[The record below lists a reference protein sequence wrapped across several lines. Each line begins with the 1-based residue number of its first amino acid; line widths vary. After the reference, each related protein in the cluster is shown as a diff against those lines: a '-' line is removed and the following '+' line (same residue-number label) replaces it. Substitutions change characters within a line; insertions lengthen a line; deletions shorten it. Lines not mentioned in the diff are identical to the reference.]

1 MCSAET
7 MSAQFERITAP
18 ESLHARVTRTLG
30 RRVVRADKEATPII
44 FPSEG
49 DLCAQ
54 LGVSRTIL
62 REALKVLADKGM
74 VEVRP
79 RSGMR
84 SLPRSS
90 WKVLDPDILAWQSEE
105 NPDAQF
111 LRDVCE
117 ILLAIEPTAA
127 GFAAVRATAEDI
139 ADIEAA
145 FERRVAAADA
155 GLEEFIE
162 LELRLHRCIISAS
175 HNRLFQYLSD
185 AINEPFRA
193 ALFYAMRNAAAR
205 SLEIPAHEAL
215 VDAIRRRDPLAARS
229 AADSVVA
236 NVMVAV
242 EHVIRRLEGRKAN
255 RGNARVLLT
264 TARANK

>member
-1 MCSAET
+1 MPAR
-7 MSAQFERITAP
+7 FERIRAP

-30 RRVVRADKEATPII
+30 RRVVRADQETTPII

-49 DLCAQ
+49 ELCAQ

-84 SLPRSS
+84 SLPRSK
-90 WKVLDPDILAWQSEE
+90 WKALDPDILAWQSEE
-105 NPDAQF
+105 NPDGQF
-111 LRDVCE
+111 LRELCE
-117 ILLAIEPTAA
+117 IRLAIEPTAA

-139 ADIEAA
+139 AAIEAA

-155 GLEEFIE
+155 SLEEFIE
-162 LELRLHRCIISAS
+162 LELGLHRSIISAS
-175 HNRLFQYLSD
+175 HNRLFRYLSE
-185 AINEPFRA
+185 AIHEPFRV
-193 ALFYAMRNAAAR
+193 ALFYTMRSAAVR
-205 SLEIPAHEAL
+205 SLETPAHQDL
-215 VDAIRRRDPLAARS
+215 VDAIRRRDPLSARS
-229 AADSVVA
+229 AADRVVA

-255 RGNARVLLT
+255 RSNDWVLLT
-264 TARANK
+264 TAKADD